1 MENTYTNIT
10 LAAPTTTTISGGPC
24 ILSAIIINKSASGGV
39 ITIYDGNS
47 STGTVIGT
55 ITTPTADPTAPLNS
69 PNRVEYEVC
78 CKKGLTIVTSTAAQ
92 DITVSHR
99 PTA

>member
-24 ILSAIIINKSASGGV
+24 ILSAIIINKAASGGV
-39 ITIYDGNS
+39 ITIYDGTS
-47 STGTVIGT
+47 SGTVIGT

-78 CKKGLTIVTSTAAQ
+78 CKKGLTIVTSIAAQ
-92 DITVSHR
+92 DITISHR